1 MKYLIINILLLGA
14 GSVAGQEALTYSA
27 FMERV
32 KQHNIGYA
40 AEQLNI
46 SVAEAELQAAHVFN
60 DPSVGVEYADND
72 ERRMQMGR
80 SVSVELSKTFSPGK
94 RGANIALARSEK
106 ELNAALLEDYFHS
119 LRLEATV
126 AYLDALKAKELYRIK
141 EDAYRDMLQLAAS
154 DSLRHSLG
162 EITQVDATQSRLEA
176 GMLYNELLQARA
188 DADNAVA
195 GLAVWTGKE
204 EDSGLTASLQVKP
217 SVSEASVIANE
228 VKQSPSNSNLTGF
241 ENLSGL
247 SANRLFSLETL
258 LQTALDNRADLAA
271 ALKSVDVAA
280 KQLQVARSERNLDFD
295 LALGYNYNTEVRN
308 EIAPA
313 PQFNGLTL
321 GVAIPLK
328 FSNLN
333 RGALKAAEIRVRQA
347 ELHYE
352 QAELEIRT
360 AVVQSYNQYNALL
373 AQVRHFDKGLL
384 QQAKEII
391 DGKTYS
397 YSRGETTLHELL
409 EARRTYD
416 DLRATYAET
425 LASTCAALAALERQA
440 AIWDIAF

>member
-14 GSVAGQEALTYSA
+14 GSVAGQEALTYRA

-40 AEQLNI
+40 AEQMNI

-72 ERRMQMGR
+72 DRRMQMGR
-80 SVSVELSKTFSPGK
+80 SVSVELSKSFSLGK

-126 AYLDALKAKELYRIK
+126 AYLDALKSKELYRIK
-141 EDAYRDMLQLAAS
+141 EDAYKDMLQLAAS

-188 DADNAVA
+188 NADNAVA
-195 GLAVWTGKE
+195 GLAVWTGRE
-204 EDSGLTASLQVKP
+204 
-217 SVSEASVIANE
+217 
-228 VKQSPSNSNLTGF
+228 NLTGLQQNLTGLQDLLGLDGT
-241 ENLSGL
+241 NLSGL
-247 SANRLFSLETL
+247 SAARLFSLETL
-258 LQTALDNRADLAA
+258 LQTAIANRADLAA
-271 ALKSVDVAA
+271 ALKNVDVAT
-280 KQLQVARSERNLDFD
+280 KQLKVVKSERNLDFD

-313 PQFNGLTL
+313 PQFNGVTL
-321 GVAIPLK
+321 GVSIPLK

-333 RGALKAAEIRVRQA
+333 KGALKAAELRIRQA
-347 ELHYE
+347 ELNYE
-352 QAELEIRT
+352 QAEIEIRT
-360 AVVQSYNQYNALL
+360 AVVQSHNQYTALL

-397 YSRGETTLHELL
+397 YHRGETSLHELL

-425 LASTCAALAALERQA
+425 LTETFAALARLERQA
-440 AIWDIAF
+440 AIWDIDF